1 MILMRLEVDACGS
14 MSVEKSDYPPPTLTR
29 DEMEAIN
36 KMEWS
41 CSREEL
47 ARLPIFTDLEEAML
61 DNVRAKIKSDKEAEY
76 AGIKRSVSY
85 MEFDVREHGHDLVS
99 LKCQLAS
106 ALQRTTISSVS
117 TWTRSRPLFSDWRLT
132 TSWIYSGKLVLAAT
146 PALGKLRG
154 NGMGSVLEKEFET
167 LGALFLGR
175 RQ

>member
-1 MILMRLEVDACGS
+1 MFENTAPETGASELAESGTTAQGRSTNDENSQPEKLYYTGRQTMILMRLEVDACGS

-85 MEFDVREHGHDLVS
+85 MEFDVREHAHHDLERIH
-99 LKCQLAS
+99 LDKIEA
-106 ALQRTTISSVS
+106 AL
-117 TWTRSRPLFSDWRLT
+117 
-132 TSWIYSGKLVLAAT
+132 
-146 PALGKLRG
+146 
-154 NGMGSVLEKEFET
+154 
-167 LGALFLGR
+167 
-175 RQ
+175 